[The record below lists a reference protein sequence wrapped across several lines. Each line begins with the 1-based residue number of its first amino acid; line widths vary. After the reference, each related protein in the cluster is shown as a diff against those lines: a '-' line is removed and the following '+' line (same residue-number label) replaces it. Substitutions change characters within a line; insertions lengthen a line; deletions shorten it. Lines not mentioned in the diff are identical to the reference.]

1 MAQIKWENVPD
12 SEVRA
17 EVEAV
22 LESQGEAKRIRE
34 FLHKHHDMEKW
45 REEVKQLC
53 REEINA
59 RGERGMDKLTPDI
72 LFDQVAA
79 KAREKIPAGVTEEM
93 KQKLVQFLQTQFEDH
108 I

>member
-34 FLHKHHDMEKW
+34 FLHKHHAMEKW
-45 REEVKQLC
+45 REEVRQLC
-53 REEINA
+53 SEEIKS
-59 RGERGMDKLTPDI
+59 RGMDKLTPDL

-79 KAREKIPAGVTEEM
+79 KAREMIPPGVAEEM

>member
-1 MAQIKWENVPD
+1 MAQIKWENIPD
-12 SEVRA
+12 CEVRA

-22 LESQGEAKRIRE
+22 LESQGEAKRIRA
-34 FLHKHHDMEKW
+34 FLNQHPAMEEW
-45 REEVKQLC
+45 RKSVKQLC
-53 REEINA
+53 KDEID
-59 RGERGMDKLTPDI
+59 EKGMDNLTPDI

-79 KAREKIPAGVTEEM
+79 RAREMIPSAVEEEM